1 MRDPLGASVL
11 NHIKAIFFDG
21 DDTLWDFRTAML
33 QALEVTLA
41 ELRRMVGNPAAD
53 ALTVAR
59 MAEIRE
65 AVADELGEATTSVEV
80 IRHEALART
89 LAEVGHPS
97 ADGAQRL
104 YEVYTEARFAVTR
117 PLPGVTDALD
127 DLKGRYQLGLVSNGN
142 THPERVGLGDIFSF
156 VLLAVECG
164 IAKPDRRIFEL
175 ALEKCGCEASQVVH
189 VGDSLPSDIWGA
201 NGCGI
206 RSVWLNRDGAANDT
220 GITPDHEIGDL
231 RELLDIL

>member
-1 MRDPLGASVL
+1 M

-21 DDTLWDFRTAML
+21 DDTLWDFRSAML
-33 QALEVTLA
+33 QALEVTLV

-65 AVADELGEATTSVEV
+65 VVADELGETTTSVEV

-97 ADGAQRL
+97 DDGAQRL
-104 YEVYTEARFAVTR
+104 YEVYTAARFAATR
-117 PLPGVTDALD
+117 PFPGVPDLLN

-142 THPERVGLGDIFSF
+142 TYPERVGFGDVFNF

-175 ALEKCGCEASQVVH
+175 ALDRSGCDPSQVVH
-189 VGDSLPSDIWGA
+189 VGDSLQSDVRGA
-201 NGCGI
+201 NGIGI

-220 GITPDHEIGDL
+220 SIKPDHEICDL
-231 RELLDIL
+231 RELPDLL